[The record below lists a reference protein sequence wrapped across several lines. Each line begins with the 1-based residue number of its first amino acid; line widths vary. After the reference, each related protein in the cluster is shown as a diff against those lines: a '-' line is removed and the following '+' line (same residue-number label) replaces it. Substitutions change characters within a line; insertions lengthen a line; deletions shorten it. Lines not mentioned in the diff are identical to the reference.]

1 MKYGERKD
9 NYIIAMDCALSH
21 RKINKILGTKDNFII
36 LSFFSYS
43 NKNIE
48 NTSGII
54 RSSEIQGI
62 GDIRNLIHHILL

>member
-1 MKYGERKD
+1 
-9 NYIIAMDCALSH
+9 MDCALSH
-21 RKINKILGTKDNFII
+21 QKINKILGTKDNFII
-36 LSFFSYS
+36 LSFFSYAS

-62 GDIRNLIHHILL
+62 GDIRNLIHILL

>member
-1 MKYGERKD
+1 
-9 NYIIAMDCALSH
+9 MDCALSYQ
-21 RKINKILGTKDNFII
+21 KINKILGTKDNFII
-36 LSFFSYS
+36 LSFFPYS

-62 GDIRNLIHHILL
+62 GDIRNLIHILL